1 MKEIKTNN
9 FSYNELIYSDTAIR
23 EGIDNNPPKEYID
36 NGIKLINFLQE
47 LRDAY
52 GKPIMINSGFRST
65 ELNKRIG
72 GVPSSSHLYFLAAD
86 LRATNMSE
94 FITFVKEFY
103 KDRTDYDQ
111 IIIESNGRSKWVHI
125 GINHPKYG
133 QRNQLFN
140 MNV

>member
-1 MKEIKTNN
+1 MNTKN
-9 FSYNELIYSDTAIR
+9 FKFSELTYSDTAIR

-125 GINHPKYG
+125 GISHPKYG